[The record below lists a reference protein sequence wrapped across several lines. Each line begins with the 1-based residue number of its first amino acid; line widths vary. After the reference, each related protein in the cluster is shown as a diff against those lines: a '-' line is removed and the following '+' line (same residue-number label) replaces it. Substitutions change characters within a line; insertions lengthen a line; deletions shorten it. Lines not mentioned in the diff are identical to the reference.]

1 MLGRSPVRSSG
12 GWVQIRIGYD
22 DGGGGNT
29 RTVIWGMVQVC
40 IGRDRGGKNIRTVV
54 RGEVQIRIGCGGG
67 GKRYP
72 YGRLGGWSRSALGG
86 EREVRCPYGRQGCG
100 FWSA

>member
-22 DGGGGNT
+22 DGGGNT
-29 RTVIWGMVQVC
+29 RTVIWGMVQVR

-86 EREVRCPYGRQGCG
+86 KRAVKYPSGRQVGCI
-100 FWSA
+100 WSV